1 MAKKTTRRGVRKMKS
16 LTKEEEREHPELAF
30 RSYQCQ
36 AHYIRMKSK
45 CKGCN
50 CMVPGCEKVVLV

>member
-1 MAKKTTRRGVRKMKS
+1 MKS

-36 AHYIRMKSK
+36 ARYIITKRK